1 MSPYD
6 KWYDYAAGIILGV
19 VLFIGILTA
28 LNAP

>member
-6 KWYDYAAGIILGV
+6 KWYDYAAGVIRGAALFV
-19 VLFIGILTA
+19 VILTA